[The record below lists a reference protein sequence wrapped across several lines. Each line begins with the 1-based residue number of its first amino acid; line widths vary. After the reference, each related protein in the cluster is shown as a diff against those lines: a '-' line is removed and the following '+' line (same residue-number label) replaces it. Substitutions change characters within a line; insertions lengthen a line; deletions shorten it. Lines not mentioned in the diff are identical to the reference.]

1 MGGLGCIGDKRKAEV
16 LIRQQLS
23 KAELELQTSS
33 GIHETPFYA

>member
-23 KAELELQTSS
+23 KAELELQTS

>member
-1 MGGLGCIGDKRKAEV
+1 MGGLGCTRDKRKVEV

-23 KAELELQTSS
+23 KAELERQTLS